1 MNAVTARSR
10 RLPRSSARL
19 RRWIKSRAG
28 REALALYLFISPWA
42 LGLLLLTIVPV
53 ALGILTSL
61 TNYDGISPLNLVKFV
76 GTANYVRASH
86 DEDAWQG
93 FSNVALLS
101 LWLVPI
107 GITVSTA
114 LAALLNQDVK
124 GKGVFRTIYYLPTV
138 FPIVA
143 GATLWISIADKNAGL
158 LNAFLSIFRP
168 GTAVNWLLQY
178 TRVILAMFMIW
189 AGTGGGM
196 IIMLAGLQGIP
207 QELKDAARIDGA
219 NSWGAFRHVTLP
231 LLTPVLFFQL
241 IMSLIGTLQVYVQ
254 PLLLSAGTGVT
265 VGSGLAGSPRRPV
278 YMYLNH
284 VMIQILAY
292 QRFGYGTALLWIM
305 FVVLVLLTL
314 VIFRTSRYW
323 VYYEVEQA

>member
-1 MNAVTARSR
+1 VNAVTARPLRLGR
-10 RLPRSSARL
+10 RSARARTWL
-19 RRWIKSRAG
+19 KSRAG
-28 REALALYLFISPWA
+28 REALALYLFIAPWA
-42 LGLLLLTIVPV
+42 LGLLLLTVVPV
-53 ALGILTSL
+53 ALGVLTSL

-76 GTANYVRASH
+76 GGANYVRAFK
-86 DEDAWQG
+86 DEDARQAFG
-93 FSNVALLS
+93 NVALLS

-107 GITVSTA
+107 GITVSTT
-114 LAALLNQDVK
+114 LAVLLNQDIK
-124 GKGVFRTIYYLPTV
+124 GKGLFRTIYYLPTV

-158 LNAFLSIFRP
+158 LNAVLSIFRP
-168 GTAVNWLLQY
+168 GTAVNWLLLSLF
-178 TRVILAMFMIW
+178 VIW
-189 AGTGGGM
+189 SGTGGGM
-196 IIMLAGLQGIP
+196 VIMLAGLQGIP

-219 NSWGAFRHVTLP
+219 NSWRAFVHITLP

-241 IMSLIGTLQVYVQ
+241 IMSLIGTLQIYVQ
-254 PLLLSAGTGVT
+254 PLLLSAGSGVQ
-265 VGSGLAGSPRRPV
+265 VGSGLAGTPRRPV

-305 FVVLVLLTL
+305 FVILVLLTL

-323 VYYEVEQA
+323 VYYEVEQG